1 MVPDINFLLVGNSR
15 LHWAKYSKNQSIFFH
30 TKKEQKVPANID
42 LDQLIWASVGKLP
55 NFLLKK
61 ENEIKTKD
69 IQLSN
74 LPDYFGVDR
83 AFACI
88 AALKI
93 IENPKKKD
101 LLIADFGTILSITK
115 LNSNGSIIGGQLLP
129 GFLTQLKSMEQNTK
143 NLKVPKKY
151 DIPIKDFL
159 INTEEAILKGVINSL
174 TGVINSLFN
183 PEKDI
188 LIICG
193 GDSQLL
199 TKSLKTKD
207 INLSNLPDYFG
218 IDRALACLAAQ
229 KIIENPLKK
238 DLLIADF
245 GTILSI
251 TKLNSNGS
259 IIGGQLTPG
268 FLTQLKSM
276 EQNTKNLTVPK
287 KYDIPIKDFLINTE
301 EAILKGVI
309 NSLTGVIHSLFNPEK
324 DILVICGGDSELLT
338 KSLKTQKENIINAP
352 DLVMEGMIIHYLSI
366 KN

>member
-1 MVPDINFLLVGNSR
+1 MVSDINFLLVGNSR
-15 LHWAKYSKNQSIFFH
+15 LHWAKYSKNQSKFFH
-30 TKKEQKVPANID
+30 TKKEQKAPENIE
-42 LDQLIWASVGKLP
+42 LNQLIWASVGKLP

-83 AFACI
+83 ALACI

-93 IENPKKKD
+93 IKNPFKKD

-115 LNSNGSIIGGQLLP
+115 LNSSGSIIGGQLLP

-143 NLKVPKKY
+143 NLKVPKRY

-174 TGVINSLFN
+174 TGAIKSLFN
-183 PEKDI
+183 AEKDI

-199 TKSLKTKD
+199 RKSLKTK
-207 INLSNLPDYFG
+207 
-218 IDRALACLAAQ
+218 
-229 KIIENPLKK
+229 
-238 DLLIADF
+238 
-245 GTILSI
+245 
-251 TKLNSNGS
+251 
-259 IIGGQLTPG
+259 
-268 FLTQLKSM
+268 
-276 EQNTKNLTVPK
+276 
-287 KYDIPIKDFLINTE
+287 
-301 EAILKGVI
+301 
-309 NSLTGVIHSLFNPEK
+309 
-324 DILVICGGDSELLT
+324 
-338 KSLKTQKENIINAP
+338 KENIVNAP
-352 DLVMEGMIIHYLSI
+352 NLVMEGMIIHHLSV

>member
-1 MVPDINFLLVGNSR
+1 MVSDINFLLVGNSR
-15 LHWAKYSKNQSIFFH
+15 LHWAKYSKNQSKFFH
-30 TKKEQKVPANID
+30 TKKEQKVPKNID

-83 AFACI
+83 ALACI

-93 IENPKKKD
+93 IENPFKKD

-151 DIPIKDFL
+151 KVPTKDFL

-174 TGVINSLFN
+174 TGVIKNSFN

-188 LIICG
+188 LITCG
-193 GDSQLL
+193 GDSQFL
-199 TKSLKTKD
+199 TKSLETSKT
-207 INLSNLPDYFG
+207 
-218 IDRALACLAAQ
+218 
-229 KIIENPLKK
+229 
-238 DLLIADF
+238 
-245 GTILSI
+245 
-251 TKLNSNGS
+251 
-259 IIGGQLTPG
+259 
-268 FLTQLKSM
+268 
-276 EQNTKNLTVPK
+276 
-287 KYDIPIKDFLINTE
+287 
-301 EAILKGVI
+301 
-309 NSLTGVIHSLFNPEK
+309 
-324 DILVICGGDSELLT
+324 
-338 KSLKTQKENIINAP
+338 NIIIAP
-352 DLVMEGMIIHYLSI
+352 NLVMEGMIIHHLSV
-366 KN
+366 KKLT

>member
-1 MVPDINFLLVGNSR
+1 MISDINFLLVGNSR
-15 LHWAKYSKNQSIFFH
+15 LHWAKYSKNQSKFFH
-30 TKKEQKVPANID
+30 TKKEQKIPENID

-74 LPDYFGVDR
+74 LPGYFGIDR
-83 AFACI
+83 ALACI

-93 IENPKKKD
+93 IENPLKKN

-115 LNSNGSIIGGQLLP
+115 LDSNGSIIGGQLLP

-151 DIPIKDFL
+151 EVPTKDFL

-193 GDSQLL
+193 GDSGLI
-199 TKSLKTKD
+199 TKSLKT
-207 INLSNLPDYFG
+207 N
-218 IDRALACLAAQ
+218 Q
-229 KIIENPLKK
+229 K
-238 DLLIADF
+238 
-245 GTILSI
+245 
-251 TKLNSNGS
+251 
-259 IIGGQLTPG
+259 
-268 FLTQLKSM
+268 
-276 EQNTKNLTVPK
+276 
-287 KYDIPIKDFLINTE
+287 
-301 EAILKGVI
+301 
-309 NSLTGVIHSLFNPEK
+309 
-324 DILVICGGDSELLT
+324 
-338 KSLKTQKENIINAP
+338 NIINAP
-352 DLVMEGMIIHYLSI
+352 NLVMEGMIIHHLSL
-366 KN
+366 KKLL

>member
-1 MVPDINFLLVGNSR
+1 MVSDINFLLVGNSR
-15 LHWAKYSKNQSIFFH
+15 LHWAKYSKNQSKFFH
-30 TKKEQKVPANID
+30 TKKEEKVPENID

-69 IQLSN
+69 IHLSN
-74 LPDYFGVDR
+74 LPY
-83 AFACI
+83 
-88 AALKI
+88 
-93 IENPKKKD
+93 
-101 LLIADFGTILSITK
+101 
-115 LNSNGSIIGGQLLP
+115 
-129 GFLTQLKSMEQNTK
+129 
-143 NLKVPKKY
+143 
-151 DIPIKDFL
+151 
-159 INTEEAILKGVINSL
+159 
-174 TGVINSLFN
+174 
-183 PEKDI
+183 
-188 LIICG
+188 
-193 GDSQLL
+193 
-199 TKSLKTKD
+199 
-207 INLSNLPDYFG
+207 YFG

-287 KYDIPIKDFLINTE
+287 KYNIPIKDFLINTE

-309 NSLTGVIHSLFNPEK
+309 NSLTGVINSLFNPAN

-338 KSLKTQKENIINAP
+338 KSIKTHKENIINVP
-352 DLVMEGMIIHYLSI
+352 DLVMEGMIFHHLSI

>member
-1 MVPDINFLLVGNSR
+1 MIFLLVGNSR
-15 LHWAKYSKNQSIFFH
+15 LHWAKYSKNQSKFFH
-30 TKKEQKVPANID
+30 TKREQKFPENLD

-83 AFACI
+83 ALACT

-93 IENPKKKD
+93 IENPLNKD

-115 LNSNGSIIGGQLLP
+115 LNSNGLIIGGQLLP

-151 DIPIKDFL
+151 EVPTKDFL

-183 PEKDI
+183 PA
-188 LIICG
+188 
-193 GDSQLL
+193 
-199 TKSLKTKD
+199 
-207 INLSNLPDYFG
+207 N
-218 IDRALACLAAQ
+218 
-229 KIIENPLKK
+229 
-238 DLLIADF
+238 
-245 GTILSI
+245 
-251 TKLNSNGS
+251 
-259 IIGGQLTPG
+259 
-268 FLTQLKSM
+268 
-276 EQNTKNLTVPK
+276 
-287 KYDIPIKDFLINTE
+287 
-301 EAILKGVI
+301 
-309 NSLTGVIHSLFNPEK
+309 

>member
-1 MVPDINFLLVGNSR
+1 MISDINFLLVGNSR
-15 LHWAKYSKNQSIFFH
+15 LHWAKYSKNRSKFFH
-30 TKKEQKVPANID
+30 TKKEEKVPENID

-74 LPDYFGVDR
+74 LPDFFGVDR
-83 AFACI
+83 ALGCL

-93 IENPKKKD
+93 IK
-101 LLIADFGTILSITK
+101 
-115 LNSNGSIIGGQLLP
+115 
-129 GFLTQLKSMEQNTK
+129 
-143 NLKVPKKY
+143 
-151 DIPIKDFL
+151 
-159 INTEEAILKGVINSL
+159 
-174 TGVINSLFN
+174 
-183 PEKDI
+183 
-188 LIICG
+188 
-193 GDSQLL
+193 
-199 TKSLKTKD
+199 
-207 INLSNLPDYFG
+207 
-218 IDRALACLAAQ
+218 
-229 KIIENPLKK
+229 NPLKK

-259 IIGGQLTPG
+259 ILGGQLIPG

-276 EQNTKNLTVPK
+276 EQYTKNLKVPK
-287 KYDIPIKDFLINTE
+287 KFEIPSKDFLINTE

-309 NSLTGVIHSLFNPEK
+309 NSLTGVIKSSFNPLK
-324 DILVICGGDSELLT
+324 DILITCGGDSEFLA

-352 DLVMEGMIIHYLSI
+352 NLVMEGMIIHHLSV